1 MAYKGLLEGLSTTN
15 AKELTI
21 EYFNL

>member
-1 MAYKGLLEGLSTTN
+1 MAYKGLLEGLSITN